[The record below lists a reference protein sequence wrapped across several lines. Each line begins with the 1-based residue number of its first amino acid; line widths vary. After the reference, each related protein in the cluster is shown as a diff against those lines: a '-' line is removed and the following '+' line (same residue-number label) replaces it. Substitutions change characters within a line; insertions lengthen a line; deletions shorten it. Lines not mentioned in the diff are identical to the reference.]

1 MVPREHFFLDNQ
13 EDTIHSNQI
22 ELKTAK
28 EKRANW
34 WYYHKIQLGLGVV
47 ALALAVSIIYSIVSK
62 VEPDYTIG
70 LLTQDTY
77 LSDMVT
83 RLEEELT
90 EYADDRNGDGQI
102 VVKIAQYAVG
112 GTSNDPQIQQANTVR
127 FMGDAS
133 NFDSVI
139 YLCDSKSLQW
149 AQDQGGFFTY
159 TDGTT
164 PEEGATDY
172 ENMKVDWE
180 DCKGLTEMDLTMD
193 VLTDEQVLAYMG
205 PLGLAIRSVED
216 TSFLNNEDDMEYY
229 QACQAFAQRLI
240 DGEKIEHSEGNE
252 SGQ

>member
-83 RLEEELT
+83 RW
-90 EYADDRNGDGQI
+90 
-102 VVKIAQYAVG
+102 K
-112 GTSNDPQIQQANTVR
+112 
-127 FMGDAS
+127 
-133 NFDSVI
+133 
-139 YLCDSKSLQW
+139 KS
-149 AQDQGGFFTY
+149 
-159 TDGTT
+159 
-164 PEEGATDY
+164 
-172 ENMKVDWE
+172 
-180 DCKGLTEMDLTMD
+180 
-193 VLTDEQVLAYMG
+193 
-205 PLGLAIRSVED
+205 
-216 TSFLNNEDDMEYY
+216 
-229 QACQAFAQRLI
+229 
-240 DGEKIEHSEGNE
+240 
-252 SGQ
+252 

>member
-180 DCKGLTEMDLTMD
+180 DW
-193 VLTDEQVLAYMG
+193 
-205 PLGLAIRSVED
+205 
-216 TSFLNNEDDMEYY
+216 
-229 QACQAFAQRLI
+229 QRPYGNGFN
-240 DGEKIEHSEGNE
+240 DGCPY
-252 SGQ
+252 